1 MENQIQ
7 AQEHAFQLLGGM
19 MNSFVLSALIRNG
32 VIEALNSGINT
43 VDKLSEKCK
52 VDLNV
57 LSRTLRYAGLIGM
70 VSLSENRYSL
80 TDVGRF
86 FLKDV
91 QGSLYGSASFISA
104 PPWRDSWMNFEH
116 CLKTG
121 ESAFNYVFGEPFFQF
136 LDSKPEYGKPFH
148 QYMANI
154 SVMVAS
160 VVAEAY
166 DFNKF
171 KTICDVGGGQGVLL
185 KAILDKTPAS
195 KGILFDMENVVKNH
209 VLGDL
214 TDRVQIVTGSFFNS
228 VPPADCMVLKTIIH
242 DWNDENSIQILSNC
256 RKSLKKSG
264 KIILIEQVVEEPF
277 TLTALFYDLH
287 MQVMLGGAERT
298 EQEYNSL
305 FEAAGLK
312 TDRIINTKTP
322 MKIIVI
328 SEMIDKL

>member
-1 MENQIQ
+1 MENQIRS
-7 AQEHAFQLLGGM
+7 QEYAFELLGGM

-32 VIEALNSGINT
+32 VIEALNSGINS
-43 VDKLSEKCK
+43 VDELSEKCN
-52 VDLNV
+52 VNRNV
-57 LSRTLRYAGLIGM
+57 LSRTLRYAGFIGL

-80 TDVGRF
+80 TDVGRI

-91 QGSLYGSASFISA
+91 PGSLFGSANFISA

-121 ESAFNYVFGEPFFQF
+121 EPAFNHVFGEPFFQF

-154 SVMVAS
+154 SAMVAS

-166 DFNKF
+166 DFSKF

-185 KAILDKTPAS
+185 KAILNKTPAAN
-195 KGILFDMENVVKNH
+195 GILYDMENVVKVN
-209 VLGDL
+209 VVGDL
-214 TDRVQIVTGSFFNS
+214 EDRVQIVTGSFFDS

-242 DWNDENSIQILSNC
+242 DWNDENSLQILSNC
-256 RKSLKKSG
+256 RKSLNKDG
-264 KIILIEQVVEEPF
+264 KIILVEQVVEEPF

-298 EQEYNSL
+298 EQEYKSL
-305 FEAAGLK
+305 FEASGLK
-312 TDRIINTKTP
+312 TDQIINTKSP
-322 MKIIVI
+322 MKIIVTSQI
-328 SEMIDKL
+328 KN